1 MSSESAKILSA
12 LMKGLRKGC
21 VCQISNE
28 KFAEY
33 IHKGLTIVH
42 EYGEKQ
48 EDQNVKK
55 RTLLSF
61 LTFLRGF
68 TKFTLLLTGHHETD
82 DDILCKRS
90 VKSEILQLF
99 RKKFPM

>member
-1 MSSESAKILSA
+1 
-12 LMKGLRKGC
+12 MKGLRSGC

-33 IHKGLTIVH
+33 IHQGLTLIQ
-42 EYGEKQ
+42 EYGDGELQ
-48 EDQNVKK
+48 ENHNVKK

-61 LTFLRGF
+61 LTFLRGI

-82 DDILCKRS
+82 DDILCKRC
-90 VKSEILQLF
+90 VKAEMFPLF
-99 RKKFPM
+99 